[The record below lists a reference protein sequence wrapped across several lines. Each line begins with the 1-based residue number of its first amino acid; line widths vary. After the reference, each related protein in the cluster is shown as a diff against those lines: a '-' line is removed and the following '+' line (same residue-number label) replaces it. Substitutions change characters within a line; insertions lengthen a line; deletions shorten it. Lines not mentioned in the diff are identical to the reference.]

1 MNNLCGD
8 PIEKGSA
15 ASRFAGCKQY
25 SWWVQNHQ
33 ENACA
38 KPFICFTKDISVN
51 YPLED
56 SVYIRFMGIIED
68 KNRFDN
74 GK

>member
-1 MNNLCGD
+1 MQTVFLVGAEPSGKCVR
-8 PIEKGSA
+8 KA
-15 ASRFAGCKQY
+15 FY
-25 SWWVQNHQ
+25 
-33 ENACA
+33 
-38 KPFICFTKDISVN
+38 ICFTKDISVN